1 MDSFELS
8 KIAGAVLAALL
19 LIVGPNVIISART
32 ATPAGQ
38 PLAGYAL
45 PTTTTEAAGEAAPAG
60 AAGEQKAETSAAP
73 AAPTAAPAPGKEA
86 AAPAAAPAA
95 AGFDAKAV
103 VALLASAKPEEGAA
117 LFKKCASCHVV
128 KKDAPSAVAPNLW
141 GIVNRPKAAQ
151 PDFAT
156 KYSEAI
162 KAKGGEWTYENLA
175 LFIHQPK
182 GYIAGTKMLFAGIKD
197 PNEIAQIIAYLRTL
211 ADAPAP
217 LPK

>member
-8 KIAGAVLAALL
+8 KITGAMLAALL
-19 LIVGPNVIISART
+19 LIVGSNVIIDAIT

-45 PTTTTEAAGEAAPAG
+45 PTATAEAAGEAAPV
-60 AAGEQKAETSAAP
+60 AATVEQTAAAP
-73 AAPTAAPAPGKEA
+73 AAPGAGPAAGKEA

-103 VALLASAKPEEGAA
+103 VAMLASAKADEGAA
-117 LFKKCASCHVV
+117 IFKKCASCHVV
-128 KKDAPSAVAPNLW
+128 KKDAPSSVGPNLW
-141 GIVNRPKAAQ
+141 GVVNRPKAAQ
-151 PDFAT
+151 SDFAA
-156 KYSEAI
+156 KYSEAL
-162 KAKGGEWTYENLA
+162 KAKGGGWTYENLA
-175 LFIHQPK
+175 LFLHQPK
-182 GYIAGTKMLFAGIKD
+182 GYIAGTKMVFAGIKD

-217 LPK
+217 LPN